1 MAYSSTVVV
10 TRTEAQMPNRPAPT
24 FLHGAAP
31 AFGATGVSGAPP
43 VRQTRS
49 VASQLPLAHRSPAG
63 LAARLSTASV
73 WPRGGGPP
81 APPRGGGPPA
91 PRPPPPAAPAP
102 RCRPRLP
109 QRPARSTAGV
119 TLSQVEARDAHCRQR
134 LARCPAA
141 QLTTDTE
148 NKPKQCPNTMV
159 VKDDHSAGV
168 PEQVV
173 AHVGQAR
180 RALQQ

>member
-31 AFGATGVSGAPP
+31 AFGATGVSGAHPCARRAAWRPSCRWRTGRPP
-43 VRQTRS
+43 
-49 VASQLPLAHRSPAG
+49 G
-63 LAARLSTASV
+63 
-73 WPRGGGPP
+73 WPPGS
-81 APPRGGGPPA
+81 PPRPCA
-91 PRPPPPAAPAP
+91 PGTRPPPPAAPAP